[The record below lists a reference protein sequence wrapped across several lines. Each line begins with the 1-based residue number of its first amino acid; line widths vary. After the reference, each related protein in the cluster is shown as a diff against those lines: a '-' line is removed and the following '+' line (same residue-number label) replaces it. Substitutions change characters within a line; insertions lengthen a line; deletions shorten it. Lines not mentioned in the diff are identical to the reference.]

1 MVGHHIKAHSE
12 KLSTISIYYCN
23 FILSYN
29 LGTVQAIILHITVW
43 EANTSTG
50 ARSRTFT
57 LSELQL
63 FDCEQLPIVNV
74 ERGTVL
80 DFSLVGAIKELQITA
95 PVVLRPGQWSHAVTA
110 VRPHSILGVDSAGDD
125 ANVEVM
131 LRAPMVVRAR
141 AQGGGRHLVHVRP
154 VGRLLHWKQPTRL
167 LSLAFQFLKQTNVKF
182 MLYCLIKW
190 KKWIPVSFFFY

>member
-1 MVGHHIKAHSE
+1 M
-12 KLSTISIYYCN
+12 
-23 FILSYN
+23 
-29 LGTVQAIILHITVW
+29 
-43 EANTSTG
+43 
-50 ARSRTFT
+50 
-57 LSELQL
+57 
-63 FDCEQLPIVNV
+63 NV

-141 AQGGGRHLVHVRP
+141 AEGGGGDFVDVRP
-154 VGRLLHWKQPTRL
+154 VRRLFH
-167 LSLAFQFLKQTNVKF
+167 
-182 MLYCLIKW
+182 
-190 KKWIPVSFFFY
+190 